1 MLLSHEKEQLGTH
14 SRLHP
19 PSPKALCVTC
29 RAKPQG
35 FCSGAA
41 QTEGDGQLAES
52 HCVPG
57 LLVCGGVGWLLCDSS
72 VLGP

>member
-1 MLLSHEKEQLGTH
+1 MPLSQEKEQLGTH

-19 PSPKALCVTC
+19 PSPKALCISC

-41 QTEGDGQLAES
+41 QREMGSWRRAAACRGYW
-52 HCVPG
+52 CV
-57 LLVCGGVGWLLCDSS
+57 VEFGWLLCDSS
-72 VLGP
+72 VL